1 MGVYI
6 KGMEMPKN
14 SRNCPFTEIDDWN
27 RRCIVKGKFEWH
39 RDRLCDNCP
48 LIEVPDHGR
57 LIDADALMQMC
68 GMAADCYDC
77 QNGEHGW
84 CKRSQE
90 AANICEAI
98 EDAPTIIPADKEET
112 CTKS

>member
-1 MGVYI
+1 MILIDMKMPDCCYRCPACSYLSWWCDAMNKSLVHAISDETRRAEWCPI
-6 KGMEMPKN
+6 KELP
-14 SRNCPFTEIDDWN
+14 P
-27 RRCIVKGKFEWH
+27 
-39 RDRLCDNCP
+39 
-48 LIEVPDHGR
+48 HGR

-84 CKRSQE
+84 CKRSQD
-90 AANICEAI
+90 AANICKAI

-112 CTKS
+112 